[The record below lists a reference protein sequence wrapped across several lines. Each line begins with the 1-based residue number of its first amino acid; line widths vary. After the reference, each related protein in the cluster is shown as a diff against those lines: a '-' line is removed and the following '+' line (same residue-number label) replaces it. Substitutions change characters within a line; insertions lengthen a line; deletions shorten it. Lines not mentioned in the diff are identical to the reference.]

1 MHLPLFFTTFPAN
14 ANFFIAFLIDVA
26 TFDMLPP
33 DVIPFFFDF
42 PDKPSYNLAFQTTK
56 YDTMYA
62 IGNLGTCFMMINVYL
77 MQLVFWLLC
86 SMCKDS
92 SKFANKCYHKYTK
105 VLFWGTPIRILF
117 EGYLEMCL
125 SVFISLIDMV
135 WEPTDYSVLYNNV
148 FSIVVSV
155 ALFGLPIFIGLFY
168 SCNIHKMDD
177 ETFVDSFGDIYDGLV
192 LDKSPEKRLSAVFY
206 PFWFVTRRLLFA
218 LICIWAETN
227 FPL

>member
-1 MHLPLFFTTFPAN
+1 
-14 ANFFIAFLIDVA
+14 
-26 TFDMLPP
+26 
-33 DVIPFFFDF
+33 
-42 PDKPSYNLAFQTTK
+42 
-56 YDTMYA
+56 
-62 IGNLGTCFMMINVYL
+62 
-77 MQLVFWLLC
+77 
-86 SMCKDS
+86 
-92 SKFANKCYHKYTK
+92 
-105 VLFWGTPIRILF
+105 
-117 EGYLEMCL
+117 MCL